1 MIYLEL
7 FVTFLKIGAFAF
19 GGGYAVLP
27 LIQQYVVAEK
37 AWINLSEM
45 TDLISISQI
54 TPGPIAINSAT
65 FIGTKVAGVPGAIV
79 ATLGNVL
86 PQFILMMILGHFLFG
101 GKDLPFL
108 GKILKGLRPVIA
120 GLVSLV
126 AITMIKSTLFVNIQS
141 FSSFQFNYLGLIG
154 FAVGLYFYAKGKLGI
169 VGLVIL
175 SVVIGLGVHAISL
188 LF

>member
-7 FVTFLKIGAFAF
+7 FLTFLKIGAFAF

-65 FIGTKVAGVPGAIV
+65 FIGTKVAGIPGAIV
-79 ATLGNVL
+79 ATAGNVL
-86 PQFILMMILGHFLFG
+86 PQFVLMMVLGHFLFG

-126 AITMIKSTLFVNIQS
+126 AISMMKSTLFVS
-141 FSSFQFNYLGLIG
+141 LESLSTFKFNYLGLLG
-154 FAVGLYFYAKGKLGI
+154 FVVGLYFYGKGKLGV
-169 VGLVIL
+169 VGLVIF
-175 SVVIGLGVHAISL
+175 SVVLGLSFHAISL
-188 LF
+188 LI